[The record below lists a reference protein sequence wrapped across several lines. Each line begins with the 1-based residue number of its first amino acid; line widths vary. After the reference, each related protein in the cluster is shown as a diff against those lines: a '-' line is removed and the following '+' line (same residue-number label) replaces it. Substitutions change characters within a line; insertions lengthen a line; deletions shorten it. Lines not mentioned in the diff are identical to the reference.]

1 MIENKSCLIW
11 NTPALAYFVFSDS
24 DLVSKWQSPRVRG
37 EYAHSVDVEDQIKEL
52 EDRDKVKL
60 TSWLIEQRN
69 FGNQIPT
76 ITGEVISLVKQRRI
90 SVVKERT
97 DKILKYL
104 EAISPSAG
112 RNFKISWLVGT
123 CNASDPTEMEINYA
137 NYFDLL
143 CQSESVDTTEL
154 VFLFNYLKEND
165 YLGFWEFRGEMYF
178 KFTVEGY
185 QRLELASQRNTNSSV
200 AFVAMWFDDSLI
212 EAWEKGIEPAI
223 TDAGYKPVRIDQIEH
238 IDKIDDRIITEIRRS
253 RFLVAD
259 FTHRIFDADSPPEK
273 CGARGGVYYEAGFAH
288 GLGIDVIFTCRK
300 DLIKLLHFDTQ
311 HYNHIV
317 WETPDDLR
325 TALTAR
331 ITAVIGDGPF
341 KQ

>member
-1 MIENKSCLIW
+1 MIENKPCLIW
-11 NTPALAYFVFSDS
+11 NSPALAYYKYRDS
-24 DLVSKWQSPRVRG
+24 NLISKWNSPRVRG
-37 EYAHSVDVEDQIKEL
+37 EYEHSVEVEDQIKEL

-60 TSWLIEQRN
+60 TSWLIEQRK
-69 FGNQIPT
+69 FGIQTPK
-76 ITGEVISLVKQRRI
+76 ITGDVISMAKERRI
-90 SVVKERT
+90 SVVSERT
-97 DKILKYL
+97 NKILKYL

-112 RNFKISWLVGT
+112 REFSIQCLVGLG
-123 CNASDPTEMEINYA
+123 NELDPTLMEKSYA

-143 CQSESVDTTEL
+143 CQSESADYTEIE
-154 VFLFNYLKEND
+154 FLFDFLQRSGYLKIREH
-165 YLGFWEFRGEMYF
+165 RGELF
-178 KFTVEGY
+178 FELTVEGY
-185 QRLELASQRNTNSSV
+185 QRLEVISQKNSASSN

-212 EAWEKGIEPAI
+212 DAWKKGFEPAI

-238 IDKIDDRIITEIRRS
+238 IDKIDDRIIAEIRRS

-259 FTHRIFDADSPPEK
+259 FTHRIFDADYPPEK

-300 DLIKLLHFDTQ
+300 DLIELLHFDTQ
-311 HYNHIV
+311 QYNHIV
-317 WETPDDLR
+317 WETPDDLK